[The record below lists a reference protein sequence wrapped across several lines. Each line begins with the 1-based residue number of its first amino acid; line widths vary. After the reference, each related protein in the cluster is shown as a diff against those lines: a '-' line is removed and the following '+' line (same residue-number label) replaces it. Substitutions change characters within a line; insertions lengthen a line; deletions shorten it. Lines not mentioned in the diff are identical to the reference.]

1 MTAQAAVDVN
11 LRSAVMEAAS
21 RLAEAGVDAAR
32 LDAELLMAHALGLT
46 REEVFLAPDRQLSA
60 REMESFEALVSRR
73 TAREP
78 VARILGTR
86 EFWSLEFALSAATLV
101 PRPDSETLVAA
112 VLQEIGKVADGSDPL
127 RILDLGT
134 GSGCLLLALLS
145 EMPGAS
151 GVGIDCDAEAVAV
164 ARENARRLGFADRAE
179 FREGDW
185 FGALDAAARLPRF
198 DIIVAN
204 PPYIESAEIAGLAP
218 EVTAFDPHAALDGGP
233 DGLRAYRRIAA
244 RAGEYLTP
252 DGLVFLELGAGQE
265 KAVSKILE
273 DQGLGVEGHYKDL
286 AGVPRVI
293 SASVAA
299 KPSAKMVWNAGALA
313 AAPGKK

>member
-1 MTAQAAVDVN
+1 M
-11 LRSAVMEAAS
+11 S

-32 LDAELLMAHALGLT
+32 LDAELLMAHTLGLT

-78 VARILGTR
+78 VARIVGTR

-101 PRPDSETLVAA
+101 PRPDSETLVVA

-134 GSGCLLLALLS
+134 GCGCLLLALLS

-151 GVGIDCDAEAVAV
+151 GVGVDCDAEAVAV

-185 FGALDAAARLPRF
+185 FGALDAGARSPRF

-273 DQGLGVEGHYKDL
+273 DQGLGVEGRYKDL

-299 KPSAKMVWNAGALA
+299 
-313 AAPGKK
+313 

>member
-1 MTAQAAVDVN
+1 MTAQLATNPDMRAAV
-11 LRSAVMEAAS
+11 SEAAN
-21 RLAEAGVDAAR
+21 RLAEAGVDATR

-73 TAREP
+73 TKREP
-78 VARILGTR
+78 VARIIGTK
-86 EFWSLEFALSAATLV
+86 EFWSLEFTLSPATLV

-112 VLQEIGKVADGSDPL
+112 VLQEIGEAADGPT

-151 GVGIDCDAEAVAV
+151 GIGVDCDAEAVAV

-185 FGALDAAARLPRF
+185 FGALDAGARSPRF

-218 EVTAFDPHAALDGGP
+218 EVAAFDPRAALDGGP

-252 DGLVFLELGAGQE
+252 DGLVFLELGAGQG
-265 KAVSKILE
+265 KSVSKILE
-273 DQGLGVEGHYKDL
+273 DQGLGVDGRYKDL
-286 AGVPRVI
+286 AGVLRVI

-299 KPSAKMVWNAGALA
+299 
-313 AAPGKK
+313 